1 MSEYSGFILV
11 NRNTYL
17 LQDVGKLR
25 FRIAQDLLHKQ
36 YYILIKMF
44 LTLNTETVYY
54 IRYGRNISVI
64 SISYNVRAFLEEYE
78 DIKGV
83 IRIRKSK
90 KNRQHIG
97 QKKN

>member
-1 MSEYSGFILV
+1 M
-11 NRNTYL
+11 

-25 FRIAQDLLHKQ
+25 FRIAQVPLHKQ
-36 YYILIKMF
+36 NYIFIKLC
-44 LTLNTETVYY
+44 LTLNRETVYY

-90 KNRQHIG
+90 NRQHIG
-97 QKKN
+97 QKTN